1 MSSSEIQKL
10 IDIENQW
17 QNDFQSDL
25 LEDIFIKHDKLS
37 DVVIIMLNEL
47 IPSFIKDDY
56 INKDLYLEYKTKF
69 LSLNLKKLDEEYYNF
84 NN

>member
-69 LSLNLKKLDEEYYNF
+69 LSLNLKN
-84 NN
+84 